1 MNTLTQIQALLQANL
16 PLLKQK
22 YPVDSLGI
30 FGSYSRGDQTEE
42 SDIDI
47 LIDYHG
53 KMGYNFI
60 ELAEELERITG
71 KKVDLVSKKA
81 LKPSHWNYL
90 KKQIIYV

>member
-1 MNTLTQIQALLQANL
+1 MNTLTQIQTLLHANL